1 MKTFIDKIKAWIKE
15 YSLFII
21 AILFVGF
28 LIRGCSN
35 NRSEKYFA
43 FTKSKYEYTIDSL
56 ISNINNTR
64 DTLYT
69 VRIENEMLKKS
80 IKDYRK
86 DKEYYIR
93 VNNNLVNVTKNLSTR
108 NIEK

>member
-1 MKTFIDKIKAWIKE
+1 MKDFIGKIKSWVKE

-35 NRSEKYFA
+35 DRSEKYFIYA
-43 FTKSKYEYTIDSL
+43 KNKYEYTIDSL
-56 ISNINNTR
+56 TSHIKDTR
-64 DTLYT
+64 DTLYM
-69 VRIENEMLKKS
+69 VRAENEVLKNS

-86 DKEYYIR
+86 DKEYYIK
-93 VNNNLVNVTKNLSTR
+93 VNNNLVTVTKQLSVKRDT
-108 NIEK
+108 I